1 LALERRAPVPAW
13 TERPISADDFA
24 YIRDLVHRRA
34 AITLEAG
41 KEYLVESRLGA
52 LAAREG
58 FASLPFMIERL
69 RSGPADDLH
78 RRIVEAMTNNETSFF
93 RDSRP
98 FVMLGNAVL
107 PDLAVR
113 RATSRTLNIWCA
125 ACSTGQEPYS
135 VAMLLREQLPSLAD
149 WRLRVIASDI
159 SREALD
165 RARAGRY
172 TSFEIGRGLSLPLLA
187 KYFERRGSLWEIR
200 ASIRDLVE
208 FQEINLTHP
217 WPVLPR
223 LDLIALRNV
232 LIYLDPNARRQIL
245 RKAARLL
252 APGGYLMLGG
262 SETLS
267 GTDDEFEPIS
277 FAGATCFRLK
287 GPVPQ
292 AV

>member
-1 LALERRAPVPAW
+1 M
-13 TERPISADDFA
+13 

-34 AITLEAG
+34 AITLEMG

-69 RSGPADDLH
+69 RAGPADDLH
-78 RRIVEAMTNNETSFF
+78 RRIVEAMTNNETLFF

-98 FVMLGNAVL
+98 FVMLKNAVL
-107 PDLAVR
+107 PDLAKR
-113 RATSRTLNIWCA
+113 RASNRVLNIWCA

-135 VAMLLREQLPSLAD
+135 IAMLLREQLPSLAG

-165 RARAGRY
+165 RARAGLY
-172 TSFEIGRGLSLPLLA
+172 TPFETGRGLSLPLLA
-187 KYFERRGSLWEIR
+187 KYFERRGSLWEIG
-200 ASIRDLVE
+200 AAIRDLVE

-217 WPVLPR
+217 WPVFPR
-223 LDLIALRNV
+223 VDLIALRNV
-232 LIYLDPNARRQIL
+232 LIYLDPSTRRQIL

-267 GTDDEFEPIS
+267 GTDDVFEPVS
-277 FAGATCFRLK
+277 FEGATCFRLK
-287 GPVPQ
+287 GP
-292 AV
+292 A